1 MDLGPWQLRAA
12 GLLCREAPAE
22 ADAGGEGGLQG
33 RADRALPGS
42 AGRDLLAFAI
52 GTHGRLGAASPVQCL
67 AGEIGLLRMIVG
79 WCRRWRW
86 VGGAARREEGVMR
99 LTDVGV

>member
-42 AGRDLLAFAI
+42 AGRDL
-52 GTHGRLGAASPVQCL
+52 VQ
-67 AGEIGLLRMIVG
+67 LLRGRRMLNSVRDLADLPWEMAGPHVDSDEEELLFRGIVERG
-79 WCRRWRW
+79 LKS
-86 VGGAARREEGVMR
+86 VGE
-99 LTDVGV
+99 